1 MSPTREYA
9 GATSIEGKVPGS
21 IPGCSLALA
30 SPVCSLDDLAKVTS
44 HGSALTSGPGEVSR
58 DVGRQDA
65 VWSQRK
71 KSPGVTGSTTTHST
85 VEGLGSTPSAI
96 LIMAKFILYI
106 ALLPERIFLR
116 LAIMLHSL
124 SFWIWEKVKFKRSGI
139 LALAWKFRMR
149 TLGWALSEAES
160 YNKAIEGDD
169 MARTRAQAVKQ
180 HEYVLRDDR
189 KAVKSEQT
197 VFKFRDLDNI
207 EVTKIKDTMLGL
219 GSPRGEAEQRDG
231 LRISSIN
238 LQSMALNM
246 MVARLTGWSNL
257 LDERGREIK
266 FPRTNDGIKDILG
279 SLEQKH
285 YEELVQVF
293 GTADGRGT
301 NDLPD
306 EAPVD
311 AEAEEATPF

>member
-1 MSPTREYA
+1 MQ
-9 GATSIEGKVPGS
+9 K
-21 IPGCSLALA
+21 LL
-30 SPVCSLDDLAKVTS
+30 
-44 HGSALTSGPGEVSR
+44 
-58 DVGRQDA
+58 
-65 VWSQRK
+65 
-71 KSPGVTGSTTTHST
+71 
-85 VEGLGSTPSAI
+85 
-96 LIMAKFILYI
+96 LYI
-106 ALLPERIFLR
+106 ALLPERFFLR
-116 LAIMLHSL
+116 LAILLHSL
-124 SFWIWEKVKFKRSGI
+124 SFWIWDRVKFKRSGI

-293 GTADGRGT
+293 GTADGRGM

-306 EAPVD
+306 EVSVD